1 MLGLA
6 GSRDGSPVSIALLMG
21 IPIMKNPYAPAFWC
35 VFFALVL
42 LSAAYFYG
50 VMLSHQLDK
59 AMVFLDS
66 ACALIAALSIGVVAW
81 ASWQGVRIKRRVL
94 EQGKTRVAIW
104 DTKVALRRVETVFD
118 RYFWGSYWQPGRTFQ
133 EVMGELTG
141 TPLEKSLEALKQQ
154 CVLLDRQVA
163 DGRHWL
169 NNARELSDVATAMAR
184 ERYQLDFYDPK
195 ADTPGNALIHREFE
209 VLVYTWTA
217 RLKSF
222 DHQLD
227 EIDTEYS

>member
-1 MLGLA
+1 
-6 GSRDGSPVSIALLMG
+6 
-21 IPIMKNPYAPAFWC
+21 MKNPYALGFWC
-35 VFFALVL
+35 ATVALVL
-42 LSAAYFYG
+42 LSATYFYG
-50 VMLSHQLDK
+50 VMLAHQIDK
-59 AMVFLDS
+59 AMIFLDS
-66 ACALIAALSIGVVAW
+66 ASALIAVIAIVFVAW
-81 ASWQGVRIKRRVL
+81 ASYQTQKIKKRQL
-94 EQGKTRVAIW
+94 EQGKTLVAIW

-154 CVLLDRQVA
+154 CVLLDKQAA

-169 NNARELSDVATAMAR
+169 NNARELSDVAAAMAR
-184 ERYQLDFYDPK
+184 ERYQLDFCDPGSE
-195 ADTPGNALIHREFE
+195 APGGAVINRDFE

-227 EIDTEYS
+227 AMETEYSEHPA

>member
-1 MLGLA
+1 
-6 GSRDGSPVSIALLMG
+6 
-21 IPIMKNPYAPAFWC
+21 MKNPYALGFWC
-35 VFFALVL
+35 ALAALVL
-42 LSAAYFYG
+42 LSATYFYG
-50 VMLSHQLDK
+50 IMLAHQIDK

-66 ACALIAALSIGVVAW
+66 AVALIAVMAIVVVAW
-81 ASWQGVRIKRRVL
+81 ASVQVQRVKKKQL
-94 EQGKTRVAIW
+94 EQGKTLVLIW

-118 RYFWGSYWQPGRTFQ
+118 RYFWGSYWQPGRTFA

-141 TPLEKSLEALKQQ
+141 TPLEKSLEALKKQ
-154 CVLLDRQVA
+154 CLELDKQI
-163 DGRHWL
+163 DGEGWHWL

-184 ERYQLDFYDPK
+184 ERYQLDFCDPR
-195 ADTPGNALIHREFE
+195 ADGPGGAVIDRDFE

-227 EIDTEYS
+227 EIEVQYS